1 MYVVRVTVSQEAA
14 EYISNKKRMTRPNII
29 IYRDL
34 VFRAASAPSAMLF
47 STEVKVDGKEP
58 DELFTVVGNSH
69 GIPIWVERGLLPK
82 MSGPGS
88 FEIVLKKGI
97 VKRLKIVERPPV
109 QEPGSEQITE

>member
-29 IYRDL
+29 VYRDL

-47 STEVKVDGKEP
+47 STEVKVDAEP

-69 GIPIWVERGLLPK
+69 GTL
-82 MSGPGS
+82 SGSKEGS
-88 FEIVLKKGI
+88 CP
-97 VKRLKIVERPPV
+97 R
-109 QEPGSEQITE
+109 